1 MKDLITKILNEE
13 LTQKLSSQVILLFKL
28 LQSKKKELKN
38 KKNIIE
44 FLEKR
49 LRVIGIDPKEAQ
61 RYYYLYTLNYR
72 ENGDYENIPPDEL
85 VNEKNFPAS
94 KVTNVTAGKYAYAKI
109 PFEGSNL
116 RGYWSKDS
124 KGVEQ
129 YVITSYGWY
138 PILVYKNGKWHSV
151 IERYSRST
159 RTQYSN
165 VAREGIYNTIPLRSK
180 DIKSLVNGETLDK
193 IQNDRIDEFMEDYTE
208 RIKGDSFYGF
218 MSFVINNSPQNI
230 SFDCEVTD
238 VKLRDG
244 KVVIDSNVRP
254 KSKYRDIELTDD
266 QKREVEKYFK
276 SMVFV
281 RTKILN
287 PEDVEINV
295 TFVD

>member
-13 LTQKLSSQVILLFKL
+13 LTRKLSSQVILLFKL
-28 LQSKKKELKN
+28 LQSKKKELKS

-72 ENGDYENIPPDEL
+72 ENGDYENIPPDEF
-85 VNEKNFPAS
+85 VNEKNFPAP
-94 KVTNVTAGKYAYAKI
+94 KVTNVTAGKYAYAKM

-116 RGYWSKDS
+116 RGYWEKDR

-138 PILVYKNGKWHSV
+138 PILVYKNGKWYSV

-159 RTQYSN
+159 RKQYSN
-165 VAREGIYNTIPLRSK
+165 VAREGIYNTIPLRK
-180 DIKSLVNGETLDK
+180 EDMKQLVFGKESDE
-193 IQNDRIDEFMEDYTE
+193 IQNNRINEFMEYYPQELKD
-208 RIKGDSFYGF
+208 DSFYGF

-238 VKLRDG
+238 VELHYG
-244 KVVIDSNVRP
+244 KVIIGANVKL
-254 KSKYRDIELTDD
+254 KSKYRDIELTDE

-276 SMVFV
+276 SMVFAK
-281 RTKILN
+281 TKILN

>member
-1 MKDLITKILNEE
+1 
-13 LTQKLSSQVILLFKL
+13 
-28 LQSKKKELKN
+28 
-38 KKNIIE
+38 
-44 FLEKR
+44 
-49 LRVIGIDPKEAQ
+49 
-61 RYYYLYTLNYR
+61 
-72 ENGDYENIPPDEL
+72 
-85 VNEKNFPAS
+85 
-94 KVTNVTAGKYAYAKI
+94 
-109 PFEGSNL
+109 
-116 RGYWSKDS
+116 
-124 KGVEQ
+124 
-129 YVITSYGWY
+129 
-138 PILVYKNGKWHSV
+138 
-151 IERYSRST
+151 
-159 RTQYSN
+159 
-165 VAREGIYNTIPLRSK
+165 
-180 DIKSLVNGETLDK
+180 
-193 IQNDRIDEFMEDYTE
+193 
-208 RIKGDSFYGF
+208 